1 MSMNGVTIGPETNII
16 AVVQVIILPVPAVV
30 LTVCTVVVAGAIMPE
45 FAARRIVAAISPQTF
60 SATFWGS
67 ACASPSNNFHF
78 MSRSAH
84 IYKVLSGR
92 YEMMGEKAKSR
103 GERSRLG
110 KAFSLIIE

>member
-1 MSMNGVTIGPETNII
+1 MNGVTIGPETNII
-16 AVVQVIILPVPAVV
+16 AAVQVIILPVPAVV
-30 LTVCTVVVAGAIMPE
+30 LTVWAVVVAGSIVTGI
-45 FAARRIVAAISPQTF
+45 AARPIVT
-60 SATFWGS
+60 ATPRTIATTTWDS

>member
-1 MSMNGVTIGPETNII
+1 MCRNGVTIGTEIMA
-16 AVVQVIILPVPAVV
+16 AVRVIILPVPAVV
-30 LTVCTVVVAGAIMPE
+30 LAVCAVVVAGSSLPRI
-45 FAARRIVAAISPQTF
+45 AARLVVTAAPQAIAST
-60 SATFWGS
+60 SWDS

-78 MSRSAH
+78 MSFPAH

>member
-1 MSMNGVTIGPETNII
+1 MFGNGVTIGSGFI
-16 AVVQVIILPVPAVV
+16 AVVQVIILLVPAVV
-30 LTVCTVVVAGAIMPE
+30 LAVCIVAVVGSTLPAT
-45 FAARRIVAAISPQTF
+45 AARRFVTTAPQSIAST
-60 SATFWGS
+60 TWGC

-84 IYKVLSGR
+84 LYKVLSGR